1 MQGNT
6 GSIANELKQSN
17 VGNKVEGKRLI
28 WMGCLEVMFVNWVF
42 LVGEDMDTKCRW
54 GGWGRKCSEKR
65 LGDET

>member
-42 LVGEDMDTKCRW
+42 LVGEDMDTKCR
-54 GGWGRKCSEKR
+54 
-65 LGDET
+65 